1 MAMTMQM
8 NVVFL
13 KSKAYRLFVKRSE
26 YMLWVTSVSPM
37 SGPLLLTW
45 IKTSVHGQSRPG
57 QDESNKDV
65 SCYVS
70 EVTFAPHLRRGVV
83 CQGNQPSLEGWNFQF
98 YLPDSGGRGGSGGC
112 IYHQWPMI

>member
-13 KSKAYRLFVKRSE
+13 KSKAYRLFVKTSE

-65 SCYVS
+65 FGS
-70 EVTFAPHLRRGVV
+70 EIPR
-83 CQGNQPSLEGWNFQF
+83 
-98 YLPDSGGRGGSGGC
+98 
-112 IYHQWPMI
+112 